1 MKKLV
6 VVSLSL
12 VASLGL
18 LGCPEKSSGGGAG
31 SASAAPSAPAAP
43 DTAAQPTAQAA
54 PTDGGRPVVIP
65 VPRLNTDAAAGLI
78 DAAVALLDGGL
89 PAMPDAAAPTPTTDA
104 GASAGGAVPAE
115 CNQYAT
121 QQNVCIGKMP
131 AAAQGPAR
139 AALAAAQ
146 SSWPAQAAA
155 NAAALQAQCKALLAA
170 AMTCK

>member
-1 MKKLV
+1 VNTKNKIAV
-6 VVSLSL
+6 VCLPF
-12 VASLGL
+12 AFAIGL

-31 SASAAPSAPAAP
+31 SASAAPSAPASP
-43 DTAAQPTAQAA
+43 DTAAQPTAQAS
-54 PTDGGRPVVIP
+54 PTDGGKPVAIP
-65 VPRLNTDAAAGLI
+65 LPRLNVDAAAGLI

-89 PAMPDAAAPTPTTDA
+89 PAPPTATDA
-104 GASAGGAVPAE
+104 GGASAGGAVPAE
-115 CNQYAT
+115 CGQYAT

-146 SSWPAQAAA
+146 ASWPAQAGV
-155 NAAALQAQCKALLAA
+155 NAAALQVQCKGLLAA